1 MLLLMVA
8 CSSYSRTA
16 KITGNSPTPP
26 LMPSQK
32 TKTTTDA
39 YQPGQK
45 YSSGSL
51 SLLLTSPLDGSETNL
66 PQTELVGNVSENAV
80 LSINDEIYVLNAG
93 NFTQKIPLEAGLNV
107 FQIVVSDDAGNE
119 IDLVLTVTYNAD

>member
-1 MLLLMVA
+1 MVEDNQ
-8 CSSYSRTA
+8 S
-16 KITGNSPTPP
+16 N
-26 LMPSQK
+26 QE
-32 TKTTTDA
+32 
-39 YQPGQK
+39 

-51 SLLLTSPLDGSETNL
+51 KLILISPLDGSETNL
-66 PQTELVGNVSENAV
+66 PHTELVGNVSENAV

-107 FQIVVSDDAGNE
+107 FQIVVSDDTGNE